1 MDADFCI
8 FALEHYQSLYER
20 SVEYNLADSSVKC
33 VSTGEWLDDDEKMAL
48 LNTELFYP
56 EVNGTKDL
64 RSAISKLYAKA
75 TASNIL
81 VTVGASQANNLVCQT
96 LLNAGDHVLI
106 MSPGYRQV
114 WGIAKNMGC
123 TVHEL
128 QLQEEFGWRL
138 DLDQLD
144 RLVSGKT
151 KLVSVVNPNNPTGT
165 VLTAAEMESIVTVC
179 RRAGAWLHVDE
190 VYHGT
195 EHPGVDATP
204 SFWGMYDKLVC
215 TNSLS
220 KAYGLSG
227 LRIGWAI
234 APPDV
239 VDSLWRRHEYSVI
252 AAAAPSMALAEIAL
266 RPAKRNALL
275 DRQRRITQAG
285 LAVLREWLTAQVG
298 LFSLQPTQATSI
310 VLLRCHLTVPSL
322 ALAEAMRTRASV
334 LVAPG
339 AALGAEHHIR
349 VTVGYEPDK
358 VRSALDRIAAV
369 VRSLAAGVADG
380 PQEGAAPVR
389 PS

>member
-1 MDADFCI
+1 MDRETDFCI

-33 VSTGEWLDDDEKMAL
+33 VSTGEWLDDGEKMAL
-48 LNTELFYP
+48 LSTGLFYP
-56 EVNGTKDL
+56 EVNGTKEL
-64 RSAISKLYAKA
+64 RNAISRLYTNA

-96 LLNAGDHVLI
+96 LLNAGDHVFI
-106 MSPGYRQV
+106 VQPGYRQV

-123 TVHEL
+123 TVHDL
-128 QLQEEFGWRL
+128 QLREELGWRI

-144 RLVSGKT
+144 YLVPGNA
-151 KLVSVVNPNNPTGT
+151 KLVSIVNPNNPTGT
-165 VLTAAEMESIVTVC
+165 VLTAAEMESIVTAC
-179 RRAGAWLHVDE
+179 RKVGAWLHVDE

-195 EHPGVDATP
+195 EHPGVDAAP
-204 SFWGMYDKLVC
+204 SFWGMYDKLIC

-239 VDSLWRRHEYSVI
+239 IESLWRRHEYSVI
-252 AAAAPSMALAEIAL
+252 AAAAPSMALAEFAL
-266 RPAKRNALL
+266 CPAKRTALL
-275 DRQRRITQAG
+275 ERQRSITQAG
-285 LAVLREWLTAQVG
+285 LAVLREWLKEQDG
-298 LFSLQPTQATSI
+298 LFSLQPMQATSI
-310 VLLRCHLTVPSL
+310 VLLRCRLPVSSL
-322 ALAEAMRTRASV
+322 VLAEAIRTRASV

-358 VRSALDRIAAV
+358 VRAALDRIAAV
-369 VRSLAAGVADG
+369 ARSLAAPPADTNVTTICS
-380 PQEGAAPVR
+380 E
-389 PS
+389 

>member
-1 MDADFCI
+1 MNNDKDFCI

-20 SVEYNLADSSVKC
+20 IVEYNLADSSVKC
-33 VSTGEWLDDDEKMAL
+33 VSIGEWLDDDEKTAF
-48 LNTELFYP
+48 LNTGLFYP
-56 EVNGTKDL
+56 EVNGTQEL
-64 RSAISKLYAKA
+64 RTAISKLYTNA

-96 LLNAGDHVLI
+96 LLNSGDHVVV

-114 WGIAKNMGC
+114 WGLAKNMGC
-123 TVHEL
+123 TVHDL
-128 QLQEEFGWRL
+128 QLQEKSGWRI

-144 RLVSGKT
+144 CLVPGNT

-165 VLTAAEMESIVTVC
+165 VLTTAEMESIVAVC
-179 RRAGAWLHVDE
+179 RRVGAWLHVDE

-195 EHPGVDATP
+195 EHSGVDAAP

-239 VDSLWRRHEYSVI
+239 VESLWRRHEYSVI
-252 AAAAPSMALAEIAL
+252 AAAAPSMALAEFAL
-266 RPAKRNALL
+266 RPAKRAALL
-275 DRQRRITQAG
+275 ERQRRITQAG
-285 LAVLREWLTAQVG
+285 LAVLREWLPAQAG

-310 VLLRCHLTVPSL
+310 VLLRCHLPLPSL
-322 ALAEAMRTRASV
+322 ALAEAVRTRASV

-358 VRSALDRIAAV
+358 VRAALDRIAAV
-369 VRSLAAGVADG
+369 ARSLAAAAADS
-380 PQEGAAPVR
+380 PPADAA
-389 PS
+389 